1 MASQSTIPRQKEG
14 RRKTSELFPDDV
26 KKFIVTLKKNNRP
39 YIEIVDEAKKEFP
52 GLDVKLHHCREI
64 VLSESAHV
72 SLTIEEKYQIVR
84 LKDEG
89 QHTWK
94 QIADMFNIRP
104 KRAQDI
110 YRKNKDKIVDYRNA
124 CIGVKATAK
133 VNFISVVYLPNLICL
148 FCQAITKKRT
158 PIHELTEFFSSM
170 EIDTAIEL
178 VHSAWQDVPEHT
190 IARSFSKCHPD
201 NTSELVDRKE
211 KTAKE
216 AAKLLKE
223 DAEFCQLNRR
233 MEAPYNLSD
242 IEAMLTETTEDLVDI
257 STLTQEQIATVRR
270 AMGIVVEPESGTPAG
285 GPVQTDEHRHKR
297 QKTDHQGDDVVAS
310 LEDSPDVSVDS
321 FDMSLY
327 EPDTLKR
334 DVCKLY
340 NAIATA
346 DTGTRSRYH
355 SFVNDLAHLISSVS
369 KN

>member
-1 MASQSTIPRQKEG
+1 MTEAMFDEWFNWFFVPFKRQYAASLGIEQKCILLMDNAPVHGRNINGDVPDVEVLFLPPNTTSLLQPMDQSVNRVFKSIY
-14 RRKTSELFPDDV
+14 
-26 KKFIVTLKKNNRP
+26 LKKLMRRA
-39 YIEIVDEAKKEFP
+39 IEASDA
-52 GLDVKLHHCREI
+52 
-64 VLSESAHV
+64 
-72 SLTIEEKYQIVR
+72 
-84 LKDEG
+84 G
-89 QHTWK
+89 Q
-94 QIADMFNIRP
+94 DLN
-104 KRAQDI
+104 
-110 YRKNKDKIVDYRNA
+110 
-124 CIGVKATAK
+124 
-133 VNFISVVYLPNLICL
+133 
-148 FCQAITKKRT
+148 
-158 PIHELTEFFSSM
+158 EFFSSM

-297 QKTDHQGDDVVAS
+297 QKTDNQGDDVVAS
-310 LEDSPDVSVDS
+310 LEDSPDVSGDS

>member
-148 FCQAITKKRT
+148 FCQAITQKRT
-158 PIHELTEFFSSM
+158 PIHELT
-170 EIDTAIEL
+170 DTAVLHWIFEENRKGGKISESMVKERALSYFESFSRQVQVPVDWTNVKFTASNGWLHRFKKDNKLKSYKLYGESRL
-178 VHSAWQDVPEHT
+178 VDQHEVSLFVEFLRATIIMEDYRPEQIWNVDETGLFWKKTPDRT
-190 IARSFSKCHPD
+190 IAS
-201 NTSELVDRKE
+201 
-211 KTAKE
+211 
-216 AAKLLKE
+216 
-223 DAEFCQLNRR
+223 
-233 MEAPYNLSD
+233 
-242 IEAMLTETTEDLVDI
+242 I
-257 STLTQEQIATVRR
+257 
-270 AMGIVVEPESGTPAG
+270 
-285 GPVQTDEHRHKR
+285 
-297 QKTDHQGDDVVAS
+297 
-310 LEDSPDVSVDS
+310 EDSRSKVLKGSKECKKRVTLLLGKS
-321 FDMSLY
+321 YLSLA
-327 EPDTLKR
+327 
-334 DVCKLY
+334 CF
-340 NAIATA
+340 IC
-346 DTGTRSRYH
+346 
-355 SFVNDLAHLISSVS
+355 LIQ
-369 KN
+369 N

>member
-1 MASQSTIPRQKEG
+1 MASKSTIPRQKEG

-158 PIHELTEFFSSM
+158 PIHELT
-170 EIDTAIEL
+170 DTAVLHWIFEENRKGGKISESMVKERALSYFESFSRQVQVPVDWTNVKFTASNGWLHRFKKDNKLKSYKLYGESRL
-178 VHSAWQDVPEHT
+178 VDQHEVSLFVEFLRATIIMEDYRPEQIWNVDETGLFWKKTPDRT
-190 IARSFSKCHPD
+190 IASIQDSRSKVLKGSKECKKRV
-201 NTSELVDRKE
+201 T
-211 KTAKE
+211 
-216 AAKLLKE
+216 LLLGKS
-223 DAEFCQLNRR
+223 
-233 MEAPYNLSD
+233 YLS
-242 IEAMLTETTEDLVDI
+242 
-257 STLTQEQIATVRR
+257 
-270 AMGIVVEPESGTPAG
+270 
-285 GPVQTDEHRHKR
+285 
-297 QKTDHQGDDVVAS
+297 
-310 LEDSPDVSVDS
+310 
-321 FDMSLY
+321 
-327 EPDTLKR
+327 
-334 DVCKLY
+334 
-340 NAIATA
+340 
-346 DTGTRSRYH
+346 
-355 SFVNDLAHLISSVS
+355 LACFICLIQ
-369 KN
+369 N

>member
-158 PIHELTEFFSSM
+158 PIHELT
-170 EIDTAIEL
+170 DTAVLHWIFE
-178 VHSAWQDVPEHT
+178 E
-190 IARSFSKCHPD
+190 
-201 NTSELVDRKE
+201 
-211 KTAKE
+211 
-216 AAKLLKE
+216 
-223 DAEFCQLNRR
+223 NRR
-233 MEAPYNLSD
+233 EHSPTSNRFRGKCKSRW
-242 IEAMLTETTEDLVDI
+242 I
-257 STLTQEQIATVRR
+257 
-270 AMGIVVEPESGTPAG
+270 
-285 GPVQTDEHRHKR
+285 GPT
-297 QKTDHQGDDVVAS
+297 
-310 LEDSPDVSVDS
+310 
-321 FDMSLY
+321 
-327 EPDTLKR
+327 
-334 DVCKLY
+334 
-340 NAIATA
+340 
-346 DTGTRSRYH
+346 
-355 SFVNDLAHLISSVS
+355 
-369 KN
+369 

>member
-1 MASQSTIPRQKEG
+1 MASRSTIPRQKEG

-158 PIHELTEFFSSM
+158 PIHELT
-170 EIDTAIEL
+170 DTAVLHWIFEENRKGGKISESMVKERALSYFESFSRQVQVPVDWTNVKFTASNGWLHRFKKDNKLKSYKLYGESRL
-178 VHSAWQDVPEHT
+178 VDQHEVSLFVEFLRATIIMEDYRPEQIWNVDETGLFWKKTPDRT
-190 IARSFSKCHPD
+190 IASIQDSRSKVLKGSKECKKRV
-201 NTSELVDRKE
+201 T
-211 KTAKE
+211 
-216 AAKLLKE
+216 LLLGKS
-223 DAEFCQLNRR
+223 
-233 MEAPYNLSD
+233 YLS
-242 IEAMLTETTEDLVDI
+242 
-257 STLTQEQIATVRR
+257 
-270 AMGIVVEPESGTPAG
+270 
-285 GPVQTDEHRHKR
+285 
-297 QKTDHQGDDVVAS
+297 
-310 LEDSPDVSVDS
+310 
-321 FDMSLY
+321 
-327 EPDTLKR
+327 
-334 DVCKLY
+334 
-340 NAIATA
+340 
-346 DTGTRSRYH
+346 
-355 SFVNDLAHLISSVS
+355 LACFICLIQ
-369 KN
+369 N